1 MAKIEN
7 NKNNNSEKSKKSLSE
22 QVGKKVSDIEDN
34 VVKTVGDAKN
44 LLKDTV
50 EHPLETA
57 KEFGN
62 QAVKD
67 VTSYTWWAKLL
78 LILFWSILG
87 LIILVFVAI
96 NLPITKR
103 YVANQ
108 AIQLLNNNFQAKM
121 TTQNVDVDLFGVVR
135 IQGLKLQDD
144 RGLNFIKVRDFTAS
158 SDWFSIISNPNDI
171 KFRSLTLSNADIK
184 VVTYKGD
191 DKANFIKFIDKF
203 SSDKKTKTG
212 IFQMNTRLYLLDSK
226 VSIINQNHEGD
237 AGKWLIADHVNLK
250 VPTLKVNGANVSAQ
264 INNFSFNTKRWGKT
278 TKVETFSTSFSYTPK
293 SLILKDLT
301 FNTEHSLLMGDI
313 SFNLDPETGWQDFA
327 DKVKLDFNL
336 KKGSQLS
343 GYDLSYFATNWDNYK
358 PFSLSGQMSG
368 PLNKFYLENF
378 QVGNKQVAINTAT
391 LKATNLLKGNFKIE
405 TNRLSTDLTYIDLK
419 AMLPTFISSKM
430 KNFADEFGRLKY
442 SGAVKVTPQEIFV
455 PRGGLIT
462 GIGQAKISNF
472 YLEDYSTDL
481 PKFRGYAEVTNL
493 NTSVI
498 TKNQQVGLLSG
509 KFNLNGQSL
518 DVNKMVLKT
527 KSQISKVE
535 ILGKEINNI
544 YLEGVL
550 DHKTYRGIAN
560 INDEQAKAN
569 INGFFDFSTSN
580 LKANVLAD
588 ISSLN
593 LSYFT
598 NGNDVQNLSGIID
611 AKISMTNLNDLILD
625 ANLKNVDFA
634 TSTQKFN
641 IPNGD
646 IKTYFQNGLRIVNV
660 DAPGA
665 VNGEISGKFN
675 LADLAGMAQ
684 NGFNKVLAG
693 NTIKKYYRGQDF
705 KFDFDVK
712 QALVSYFEPNIR
724 INDGLKVTGSFDGN
738 SNNLIL
744 NADAASLKY
753 LMTKTEIISE
763 ADKALAL
770 ANPSY
775 KIQPRDKVTKDS
787 AMAEQLSIKIN
798 TANLDSQLS
807 ANIGRISY
815 NNNILKDITLTGKND
830 NDKILHLAANFKLG
844 NPQEEI
850 DGKLNSYAINLNQT
864 TNAAGDYVFRFEP
877 TEIKLN
883 KVVWN
888 IDSSPQLDE
897 SITYRKKTKDFLVQ
911 NFRIYSD
918 NSELFLKN
926 AVFKSAKDFS
936 AEGEVKNFQLSKIL
950 ALSKSENSIDLTG
963 IANGT
968 FKLEMDKSNLK
979 PVIDFNVD
987 NIILNGQKMGNIVIQ
1002 AKNSDIPNVF
1012 DVSAKVLSSD
1022 TFGSNALNL
1031 TGTIN
1036 NNTKSPTLNLVVA
1049 MDQFDLG
1056 FTQEFVKTIF
1066 GNVRGK
1072 ATGNLNISGT
1082 LADVNYSGDIALKK
1096 FGLKLLFTG
1105 VDYSFDDTV
1114 IPLTKGLAVLND
1126 IGVKDGRG
1134 NSSGN
1139 ISGAIQ
1145 FQTLASLGV
1154 NLVMR
1159 ADNLLLLDT
1168 QQKDFDLFW
1177 GRVYGK
1183 GDLFVDGPVSALNIS
1198 TPNMKALNNS
1208 TFTFNSNSTAN
1219 VEEYKMLRFLE
1230 RDKSGTVKVE
1240 DRKKYGANM
1249 NVDFTLDVDKG
1260 TTVNVLVGDN
1270 VGDISVRGD
1279 ANNLKFNL
1287 SRNGNISMN
1296 GKYLVDNGTFV
1307 SKAILNRTFQIVKNS
1322 SIEWDGN
1329 ALAPVLD
1336 INANYLRTVTNAGE
1350 YLNVGTLQPIN
1361 VLLTTKITQTL
1372 NNPKITLDVS
1382 AQDVSSQIKE
1392 TLAAKMSQE
1401 DEKVLQFGSILVL
1414 NSFNVEN
1421 AGGFNIN
1428 VGKTAENTGYN
1439 ILFKQL
1445 GSVLN
1450 SISNEFQV
1458 DLNYIQ
1464 GDQASNSG
1472 GRANAGVSI
1481 ILSPRVTL
1489 KTGLG
1494 IPLSKTTDT
1503 NANYLS
1509 GEGIVEYDF
1518 SNKNDGS
1525 RIIRFYSKPSNIGL
1539 IGGASTG
1546 NPGAN
1551 QSYGAGIVY
1560 SRSFNT
1566 IFKRNKKDK
1575 NRPKQIPEI
1584 KKDSTKIDSLK

>member
-7 NKNNNSEKSKKSLSE
+7 NKNNNPKKSGKSLSE
-22 QVGKKVSDIEDN
+22 QVGKKVSNLEDK
-34 VVKTVGDAKN
+34 VEKTLDDAKH
-44 LLKDTV
+44 LLKDAV
-50 EHPLETA
+50 QHPVDTA
-57 KEFGN
+57 KEFGT
-62 QAVKD
+62 QAVQD
-67 VTSYTWWAKLL
+67 VISYTWWAKLL
-78 LILFWSILG
+78 LVLFWSILG
-87 LIILVFVAI
+87 LIILIFVSI
-96 NLPITKR
+96 NLPVTKR

-108 AIQLLNNNFQAKM
+108 AIQLLNSDFKAKM
-121 TTQNVDVDLFGVVR
+121 STQNVDVNLFGVVH
-135 IQGLKLQDD
+135 IQGLKIQDD
-144 RGLNFIKVRDFTAS
+144 KGLNFIKIRDFTAS

-191 DKANFIKFIDKF
+191 SEANFIKFIDKF
-203 SSDKKTKTG
+203 SSGNKKTTG
-212 IFQMNTRLYLLDSK
+212 VFQMNTRLYILDSK

-264 INNFSFNTKRWGKT
+264 INNFSFNTKRWGKVN
-278 TKVETFSTSFSYTPK
+278 KVETFSTQFSLTKK

-313 SFNLDPETGWQDFA
+313 IFNLNPKTGWQDFA
-327 DKVKLDFNL
+327 DKVRLEFNL

-358 PFSLSGQMSG
+358 PFSVSGQMNG

-378 QVGNKQVAINTAT
+378 QVGNKQVSINTST
-391 LKATNLLKGNFKIE
+391 LKATNLLKGNFQIE

-419 AMLPTFISSKM
+419 AMLPTFISEKM
-430 KNFADEFGRLKY
+430 KDFADDFGRLKY
-442 SGAVKVTPQEIFV
+442 SGAARVTQREIFV
-455 PRGGLIT
+455 PKADLIT

-472 YLEDYSTDL
+472 YLEDFSTDL

-544 YLEGVL
+544 YLEGIL

-588 ISSLN
+588 MSYLN

-598 NGNDVQNLSGIID
+598 NGTDVQNLSGIFN
-611 AKISMTNLNDLILD
+611 AKLSMTNLNDLILD
-625 ANLKNVDFA
+625 ANLENVELA
-634 TSTQKFN
+634 TSDQKFN

-646 IKTYFQNGLRIVNV
+646 IKTYFENGLRIVNV

-675 LADLAGMAQ
+675 LADLAGMVQ
-684 NGFNKVLAG
+684 NGFNKILAG
-693 NTIKKYYRGQDF
+693 NTIKKYYNGQDF

-712 QALVSYFEPNIR
+712 QPLVSYFEPNVR
-724 INDGLKVTGSFDGN
+724 IPEGLKVNGAFDGN
-738 SNNLIL
+738 SNNLTL
-744 NADAASLKY
+744 NADASHLKY
-753 LMTKTEIISE
+753 LMTKKEVISE

-775 KIQPRDKVTKDS
+775 NIPARDLVTKDS
-787 AMAEQLSIKIN
+787 AMVDQVSIKIN
-798 TANLDSQLS
+798 TANLDGQLS
-807 ANIGRISY
+807 ANIGRIAY
-815 NNNILKDITLTGKND
+815 NNNILKDISLIGRNE
-830 NDKILHLAANFKLG
+830 NDKVLHLAANFKLG
-844 NPQEEI
+844 SPEEEI

-864 TNAAGDYVFRFEP
+864 TNAEGDYVIRFEP
-877 TEIKLN
+877 TEIKIN
-883 KVVWN
+883 KVAWS
-888 IDSSPQLDE
+888 IDTSAELNE
-897 SITYRKKTKDFLVQ
+897 SITYRKKTKDFLIQ

-918 NSELFLKN
+918 DSELLLKN

-950 ALSKSENSIDLTG
+950 ALSKSENSVDLTG

-968 FKLEMDKSNLK
+968 FQLEMDKSNLK
-979 PVIDFNVD
+979 PVIDFNVE
-987 NIILNGQKMGNIVIQ
+987 NIILNGQKMGNIVIE
-1002 AKNSDIPNVF
+1002 AKNSETPNVF

-1022 TFGSNALNL
+1022 TFGNNTLNL
-1031 TGTIN
+1031 TGKIN
-1036 NNTKSPTLNLVVA
+1036 NNTKSPTLNLVA
-1049 MDQFDLG
+1049 ALDQFDLA

-1072 ATGNLNISGT
+1072 ASGNLNISGT
-1082 LADVNYSGDIALKK
+1082 LSDVDYSGDIALKN

-1126 IGVKDGRG
+1126 IGVKDGRN

-1145 FQTLASLGV
+1145 FQTLANLGV

-1168 QQKDFDLFW
+1168 QQRDFDLFW

-1183 GDLFVDGPVSALNIS
+1183 GDLFVDGPVSALNIA
-1198 TPNMKALNNS
+1198 TPNMTTLNNS
-1208 TFTFNSNSTAN
+1208 TFTFNSNSTSN

-1230 RDKSGTVKVE
+1230 RDKTGTVKVE

-1260 TTVNVLVGDN
+1260 TTVNVLVGDD
-1270 VGDISVRGD
+1270 VGDISVRGV
-1279 ANNLKFNL
+1279 ANNLNFNL
-1287 SRNGNISMN
+1287 KRNGNIVMN

-1307 SKAILNRTFQIVKNS
+1307 SKAILNRTFQIAKNS

-1336 INANYLRTVTNAGE
+1336 INANYLRTITNAGE
-1350 YLNVGTLQPIN
+1350 YLNVGSLQPIN
-1361 VLLTTKITQTL
+1361 VLLTTKISGTL
-1372 NNPKITLDVS
+1372 NSPKINLDVT
-1382 AQDVSSQIKE
+1382 APDVSSQIRE

-1414 NSFNVEN
+1414 NSFNVQN

-1428 VGKTAENTGYN
+1428 VGKTAENTGYG

-1472 GRANAGVSI
+1472 DRANAGVSI

-1494 IPLSKTTDT
+1494 IPLSKNSEA

-1518 SNKNDGS
+1518 SKKNDGS
-1525 RIIRFYSKPSNIGL
+1525 RIVRFYSKPSNIGL
-1539 IGGASTG
+1539 LSGANTG
-1546 NPGAN
+1546 NSGAN
-1551 QSYGAGIVY
+1551 QSYGAGIVF
-1560 SRSFNT
+1560 SKSFNT
-1566 IFKRNKKDK
+1566 ILKRKKKDK
-1575 NRPKQIPEI
+1575 NKAFPSLKI
-1584 KKDSTKIDSLK
+1584 KSDSIKIDSLK